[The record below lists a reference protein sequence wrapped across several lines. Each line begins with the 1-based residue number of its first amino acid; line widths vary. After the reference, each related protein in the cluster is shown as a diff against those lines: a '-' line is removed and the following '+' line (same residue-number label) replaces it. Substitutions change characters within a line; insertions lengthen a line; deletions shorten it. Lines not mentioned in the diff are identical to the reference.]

1 MPKGIEITLTF
12 SLLLP
17 LSSDVWIENIIPNGG
32 KTSPPTTCS
41 FCSHTDSRFFLR
53 FTQSHQRLAPA
64 QNEIEGLQSQTE
76 HPLASI
82 CRKSNTVFVLVRG
95 GGEGVSAKG
104 LFFFPSYLPTHPPS
118 LLPVEGEKRTRR
130 ERALVAPGAPSASED
145 TALADPDVM
154 EKDEQKEK
162 QPGEEQSGDAEEKM
176 NRKLS
181 CTTVDEDGGDEDE
194 EEKGPVELGPQ
205 IGLKEQLEMDKDDE
219 SLRKWKEQLLGSID
233 LNEVGET
240 LEPDVKIQ
248 DLTILAPDRPDVVL
262 PIPFVPD
269 AKGFAFALKDGSR
282 YRLKFT
288 FTVSNNI
295 VSGLRYTNTV
305 WKTGMKVDSTKVM
318 LGTFSPQKEPYTY
331 ELEEEATPAGYF
343 ARGSYSAKTK
353 FVDDDGKCYLDM
365 TYYFEIRKDWPTP
378 A

>member
-1 MPKGIEITLTF
+1 MPKGIEITLTV

-17 LSSDVWIENIIPNGG
+17 PISDVDSENIIPNGG
-32 KTSPPTTCS
+32 KTSPPTTCL

-53 FTQSHQRLAPA
+53 FTQSHQRLCPS
-64 QNEIEGLQSQTE
+64 QNEIKGLQSQTE

-82 CRKSNTVFVLVRG
+82 CRKSNTVFVSVRG

-130 ERALVAPGAPSASED
+130 ERELVAPGAPSASED
-145 TALADPDVM
+145 IALADPDVM

-162 QPGEEQSGDAEEKM
+162 QPGEEPSCDAEEKM
-176 NRKLS
+176 NRKVS

-205 IGLKEQLEMDKDDE
+205 IALKEQLEMD
-219 SLRKWKEQLLGSID
+219 
-233 LNEVGET
+233 
-240 LEPDVKIQ
+240 KIQ

-282 YRLKFT
+282 YRLKFS

>member
-1 MPKGIEITLTF
+1 
-12 SLLLP
+12 
-17 LSSDVWIENIIPNGG
+17 
-32 KTSPPTTCS
+32 
-41 FCSHTDSRFFLR
+41 
-53 FTQSHQRLAPA
+53 
-64 QNEIEGLQSQTE
+64 
-76 HPLASI
+76 
-82 CRKSNTVFVLVRG
+82 
-95 GGEGVSAKG
+95 
-104 LFFFPSYLPTHPPS
+104 
-118 LLPVEGEKRTRR
+118 
-130 ERALVAPGAPSASED
+130 
-145 TALADPDVM
+145 M

-240 LEPDVKIQ
+240 LEPDVNIQ

-305 WKTGMKVDSTKVM
+305 WKTGMKGATSVFSHLLRRECASGVVDLCPVDSTKVM

>member
-1 MPKGIEITLTF
+1 VHPIPSTARSRSERDRRLAEPNRASTRLHLSQIQHSVRVGEGWGRGGF
-12 SLLLP
+12 SQRPLLLP
-17 LSSDVWIENIIPNGG
+17 LLSPNPSSLS
-32 KTSPPTTCS
+32 SPCG
-41 FCSHTDSRFFLR
+41 RR
-53 FTQSHQRLAPA
+53 EA
-64 QNEIEGLQSQTE
+64 
-76 HPLASI
+76 
-82 CRKSNTVFVLVRG
+82 
-95 GGEGVSAKG
+95 
-104 LFFFPSYLPTHPPS
+104 
-118 LLPVEGEKRTRR
+118 RTRR